1 MSSDCIFCK
10 IAGGQLETELVYED
24 SEIVAFKDINPQAP
38 VHLLIIPRR
47 HVPSL
52 LDLQEDDADLA
63 GRLLLT
69 ANRLARTFKIDQ
81 SGYRVLT
88 NCGKDA
94 GQAVS
99 HLHLHLLGEDLCCK
113 PWARPAFQVPACRFA

>member
-99 HLHLHLLGEDLCCK
+99 HLHLHLLGG
-113 PWARPAFQVPACRFA
+113 RPLLQTMG